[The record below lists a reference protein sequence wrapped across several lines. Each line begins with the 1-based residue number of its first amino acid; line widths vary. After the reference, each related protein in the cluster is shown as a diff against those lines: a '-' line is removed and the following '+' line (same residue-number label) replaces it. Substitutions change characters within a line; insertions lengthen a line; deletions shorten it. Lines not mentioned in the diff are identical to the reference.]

1 MAQQEQANQQ
11 QQGQQ
16 EVALTKAINAARRRN
31 TAAAGTKL
39 DTSYKYNW
47 NRFKRFVDEKRQ
59 ENVIPRGDKY
69 LTWRNFN
76 YFFTEFV
83 PKLKIE
89 PKTASRIRPSLQF
102 YVDRDLVDV
111 RAGLQ
116 SQAVAY
122 ISLDIGRRWDPHS
135 NSPCHTLTP
144 AEHTKAI
151 DTALQKN
158 THSGSH
164 CCQAG

>member
-1 MAQQEQANQQ
+1 M
-11 QQGQQ
+11 
-16 EVALTKAINAARRRN
+16 ALTEAINAARRRN
-31 TAAAGTKL
+31 AAATGTKS

-47 NRFKRFVDEKRQ
+47 NHFKQFVDKKRQ
-59 ENVIPRGDKY
+59 ENIIPPGYKY
-69 LTWRNFN
+69 LKRRNVN

-83 PKLKIE
+83 PKLKVE
-89 PKTASRIRPSLQF
+89 PKTASRICPSLIFYADRVEHIDKQF
-102 YVDRDLVDV
+102 EVDLVDV